1 MTEFYAHE
9 FEAPSMAS
17 LGEGLEVTE
26 GAVGLVDV
34 LVVADVVAHVDLRTR
49 ERGGKDKRI

>member
-49 ERGGKDKRI
+49 ERAGKDKRI